1 MNEFAVIRIIS
12 LIAFLVLALSAL
24 NARRIGLRKGATMA
38 LAWAAIFVFATLVI
52 TAIDH

>member
-1 MNEFAVIRIIS
+1 MNEFAIVRIIS
-12 LIAFLVLALSAL
+12 LVGFLVLAMSAL

-38 LAWAAIFVFATLVI
+38 LAWAAIFVLVALVI